1 MIANFLIIYF
11 AFSLV
16 LVGICKQYNLL
27 VDNKIEKHKKYSST
41 LKSYSIGG
49 ILLIFFF
56 SYYLIFISE
65 NYSFLLFLISIFS
78 IGLLSDLRKIHS
90 VSTRFFLQIILIA
103 FFIYLLKTQIIST
116 KIVFFDQLLQNNFV
130 NILFVTFCIT
140 ILINGVNFID
150 GLNGLA
156 IKYHLIIYLVIMLYF
171 SEFVFETQLINYM
184 VIVLFTLLIFNLS
197 GYLYLGDS
205 GSYLLSLFTGFFLI
219 EFSNANPA
227 ISPYFIIVLLW
238 YPCFELLFSMIRRF
252 LKKKETYK
260 PDTEHLHQLFF
271 KFISKNLKIKNK
283 LAEHIVVSLGINLY
297 NLFTILISVNFI
309 YNSEVLILILFSN
322 IFFYIS
328 IFYFLKRKNY

>member
-11 AFSLV
+11 AFSLI
-16 LVGICKQYNLL
+16 LVGICKKYNLL
-27 VDNKIEKHKKYSST
+27 VDNKIEKHKKYSSN

-49 ILLIFFF
+49 TLLIFFF
-56 SYYLIFISE
+56 SYYFIIISK
-65 NYSFLLFLISIFS
+65 NYSFWLFLISIFS
-78 IGLLSDLRKIHS
+78 VGLFSDLRKIYS

-116 KIVFFDQLLQNNFV
+116 KVIFFDQLLANNFV

-156 IKYHLIIYLVIMLYF
+156 IKYHLIIYLVIILFF
-171 SEFVFETQLINYM
+171 SEFIFETQLVNYM
-184 VIVLFTLLIFNLS
+184 VIVLFILLIFNLS

-205 GSYLLSLFTGFFLI
+205 GSYLLSLFTGLFLI

-260 PDTEHLHQLFF
+260 ADTKHLHQLFY
-271 KFISKNLKIKNK
+271 KFISKNFKIKNK
-283 LAEHIVVSLGINLY
+283 LAEHIIVSLSINLY
-297 NLFTILISVNFI
+297 NFFSILISVNFI
-309 YNSEVLILILFSN
+309 YNSKFLILILFIN

-328 IFYFLKRKNY
+328 IFNFFKKQNY

>member
-11 AFSLV
+11 AFSLI
-16 LVGICKQYNLL
+16 LVGICKKYNLL
-27 VDNKIEKHKKYSST
+27 VDNKTEKHKKYSSN

-49 ILLIFFF
+49 TLLISFF
-56 SYYLIFISE
+56 SYYFIFISK
-65 NYSFLLFLISIFS
+65 NYTFWLFLISIFS
-78 IGLLSDLRKIHS
+78 IGLFSDLRKIHS
-90 VSTRFFLQIILIA
+90 VSYRFFSQIILTA
-103 FFIYLLKTQIIST
+103 FFIYIMKTQIIST
-116 KIVFFDQLLQNNFV
+116 KVIFFDQLLENNFV

-156 IKYHLIIYLVIMLYF
+156 IKYHLIIYLVIMLFF
-171 SEFVFETQLINYM
+171 SEFVFETQLIKYI
-184 VIVLFTLLIFNLS
+184 VIVLFILLIFNLS

-205 GSYLLSLFTGFFLI
+205 GSYVLSLFTGVFLI
-219 EFSNANPA
+219 EFSNSNPA
-227 ISPYFIIVLLW
+227 ISPYFVIILLW

-260 PDTEHLHQLFF
+260 PDTKHLHQLFY
-271 KFISKNLKIKNK
+271 KFISKNFKIKNK
-283 LAEHIVVSLGINLY
+283 LAEHFIVSLGINLY
-297 NLFTILISVNFI
+297 NLFSILISVNFI
-309 YNSEVLILILFSN
+309 YNSEVLILILFTN

>member
-11 AFSLV
+11 AFSLF
-16 LVGICKQYNLL
+16 LVGICKKYNLL
-27 VDNKIEKHKKYSST
+27 VDNKIEKHKKYSSN
-41 LKSYSIGG
+41 LKCYSIGG
-49 ILLIFFF
+49 ILLILFL
-56 SYYLIFISE
+56 SYYFIFISK
-65 NYSFLLFLISIFS
+65 NYTFLLFLFSIFS
-78 IGLLSDLRKIHS
+78 IGLFSDLKKIHS
-90 VSTRFFLQIILIA
+90 VSYRFFLQIILTI
-103 FFIYLLKTQIIST
+103 FFVYVMKTQIIST
-116 KIVFFDQLLQNNFV
+116 KVVFFDQLLENNFV

-156 IKYHLIIYLVIMLYF
+156 IKYHLIIYLVITIFF
-171 SEFVFETQLINYM
+171 SEFVFENQLINYM
-184 VIVLFTLLIFNLS
+184 LIVLFILLIFNLS

-205 GSYLLSLFTGFFLI
+205 GSYVLSLFTGVFLI

-260 PDTEHLHQLFF
+260 PDTNHLHQQFF

-297 NLFTILISVNFI
+297 NLFSILISVNFI
-309 YNSEVLILILFSN
+309 YNSEVLILILFTN

-328 IFYFLKRKNY
+328 TFYFLKRRNY

>member
-11 AFSLV
+11 AFSLI
-16 LVGICKQYNLL
+16 LVGICKKYNLL
-27 VDNKIEKHKKYSST
+27 VDNKTEKHKKYSSN

-49 ILLIFFF
+49 TLLISFF
-56 SYYLIFISE
+56 SYYFIFISK
-65 NYSFLLFLISIFS
+65 NYTFWLFLISIFS
-78 IGLLSDLRKIHS
+78 IGLFSDLRKIHS
-90 VSTRFFLQIILIA
+90 VSYRFFSQIILTA
-103 FFIYLLKTQIIST
+103 FFIYIMKTQIIST
-116 KIVFFDQLLQNNFV
+116 KVIFFDQLLENNFV

-156 IKYHLIIYLVIMLYF
+156 IKYHLIIYLVIMLFF
-171 SEFVFETQLINYM
+171 SEFVFETQLIKYI
-184 VIVLFTLLIFNLS
+184 VIVLFILLIFNLS

-205 GSYLLSLFTGFFLI
+205 GSYVLSLFTGVFLI
-219 EFSNANPA
+219 EFSNSNPA
-227 ISPYFIIVLLW
+227 ISPYFVIILLW

-260 PDTEHLHQLFF
+260 PDTEHLHQLFY
-271 KFISKNLKIKNK
+271 KIISKNLKIKNK
-283 LAEHIVVSLGINLY
+283 LAEHIIVSLGINLY
-297 NLFTILISVNFI
+297 NLFSILISVNFI

-322 IFFYIS
+322 IFFYIF

>member
-11 AFSLV
+11 AFSLI
-16 LVGICKQYNLL
+16 LVGICKKYNLL
-27 VDNKIEKHKKYSST
+27 VDNKTEKHKKYSSN

-49 ILLIFFF
+49 TLLIFFF
-56 SYYLIFISE
+56 SYYFIFISK
-65 NYSFLLFLISIFS
+65 NYSFWLFLISIFS
-78 IGLLSDLRKIHS
+78 IGLFSDLRKIHS
-90 VSTRFFLQIILIA
+90 VSYRFFLQIILTA
-103 FFIYLLKTQIIST
+103 FFIYVMKTQIIST
-116 KIVFFDQLLQNNFV
+116 KVIFFDQLLENNFV

-156 IKYHLIIYLVIMLYF
+156 IKYHLIIYLVMMLFF

-184 VIVLFTLLIFNLS
+184 VIVLFILLIFNLS

-205 GSYLLSLFTGFFLI
+205 GSYVLSLFTGVFLI
-219 EFSNANPA
+219 EFSNTNPS

-260 PDTEHLHQLFF
+260 PDTKHLHQLFY

-283 LAEHIVVSLGINLY
+283 LAEHIIVSLGINLY
-297 NLFTILISVNFI
+297 NLFSILISVNFI
-309 YNSEVLILILFSN
+309 YNSEVLILILFTN
-322 IFFYIS
+322 IFIYIS
-328 IFYFLKRKNY
+328 VFYFFKKKSY